1 MILWIYFFI
10 LIELAVVS
18 WIDVRTKKIS
28 NLWFIFNLLLA
39 VVFHYFYQESYPWQL
54 TTLFFPVIWL
64 LAGFG
69 LYWLEI
75 MGAGDSKYLSSLF
88 FIIPLEH
95 QGLMFEKIIYSTCV
109 VGFVMLSIKFLKDFQ
124 KIKAYAFSTYW
135 KGVKESIRS
144 SFSYAPVIFLA
155 WILFGIGQWK

>member
-1 MILWIYFFI
+1 
-10 LIELAVVS
+10 
-18 WIDVRTKKIS
+18 
-28 NLWFIFNLLLA
+28 
-39 VVFHYFYQESYPWQL
+39 
-54 TTLFFPVIWL
+54 
-64 LAGFG
+64 
-69 LYWLEI
+69 

-95 QGLMFEKIIYSTCV
+95 QGLMLEKIIYATCV
-109 VGFVMLSIKFLKDFQ
+109 VGFVMLSLKFLKDFQ

-135 KGVKESIRS
+135 RGVKESIRS